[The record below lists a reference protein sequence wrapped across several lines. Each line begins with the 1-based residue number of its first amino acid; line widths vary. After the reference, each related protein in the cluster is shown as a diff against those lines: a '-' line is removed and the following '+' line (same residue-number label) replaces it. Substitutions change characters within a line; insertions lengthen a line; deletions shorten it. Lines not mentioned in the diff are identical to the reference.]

1 MNKAI
6 DINMFYKMVFIYN
19 ALQDGW
25 TIRKLS
31 DNNIEFRKKKTTL
44 TNFND
49 EDFLDNFIEN
59 NLELPKNLKCL

>member
-1 MNKAI
+1 MNKPI

-31 DNNIEFRKKKTTL
+31 NNNIEFKKKKTSIK
-44 TNFND
+44 NIDN
-49 EDFLDNFIEN
+49 EDFLDNFIKN
-59 NLELPKNLKCL
+59 NLKLPKNLKCL

>member
-31 DNNIEFRKKKTTL
+31 NNNIEFKKKKTSIK
-44 TNFND
+44 NIDN

-59 NLELPKNLKCL
+59 NLKLPNKVI